1 MKNSLTNFIALLI
14 GFISFIFITGLG
26 FVLTTTLL
34 VIGLIAKPF
43 MLKNL
48 KQKLN
53 RANTENG
60 ASATSGTVYEGKF
73 ERVND

>member
-1 MKNSLTNFIALLI
+1 MKNSLTNFLALLI

-43 MLKNL
+43 LLKNL

-60 ASATSGTVYEGKF
+60 VGATSGTVYEGKF